1 MTAELAF
8 AAKSELPDLRTMMAA
23 EIPRLRRYARA
34 LVRDVVAADDLV
46 QETLTRGLFK
56 QHLWVEGTN
65 LQAWLFTI
73 MHHQYVNQVRRAVRE
88 GAAVEVSETEPSLS
102 CAPSQVRSLE
112 LRDLDRALAKLP
124 EEQRV
129 VILLVGLEGLRY
141 DAVAA
146 IIDVPVGTV
155 RSRLSRGR
163 EALRGLMGIIPD
175 ERPEGLMVRPRST
188 RPSKVALMSPAPAS

>member
-112 LRDLDRALAKLP
+112 LRDLDRALAELP
-124 EEQRV
+124 EEQRA

-146 IIDVPVGTV
+146 IIDVPVGYRSIASV
-155 RSRLSRGR
+155 ARSRGVARVDGRHPRRAARGDSWCD
-163 EALRGLMGIIPD
+163 RGLRA
-175 ERPEGLMVRPRST
+175 RP
-188 RPSKVALMSPAPAS
+188 KSP

>member
-8 AAKSELPDLRTMMAA
+8 AAKSELPDLRTMVAA

-88 GAAVEVSETEPSLS
+88 GAAVEWPHNEELLACPDATSGSL
-102 CAPSQVRSLE
+102 CR
-112 LRDLDRALAKLP
+112 
-124 EEQRV
+124 
-129 VILLVGLEGLRY
+129 IHGG
-141 DAVAA
+141 
-146 IIDVPVGTV
+146 
-155 RSRLSRGR
+155 
-163 EALRGLMGIIPD
+163 
-175 ERPEGLMVRPRST
+175 
-188 RPSKVALMSPAPAS
+188 